1 MILGFRPLALF
12 LGLFFLN
19 AISTTTAKKSK
30 EEGPTAD
37 GFEALVLDGG
47 FRAAFKDLVMKVLRD
62 ELVQKKFVTMMKAI
76 AEGHDGQLELDETE
90 LIESEIKKWGWD
102 NPSEPSPKE
111 KKWITGFVKI
121 SKKPEYLKPAIS
133 LFKFTIGDPHF
144 RKTFQDFLVSTKIEV
159 KDQRQKKE
167 KPKKLTEKS
176 VEYSDV

>member
-1 MILGFRPLALF
+1 MDCMLGGLEGWL
-12 LGLFFLN
+12 LG
-19 AISTTTAKKSK
+19 
-30 EEGPTAD
+30 G
-37 GFEALVLDGG
+37 LVGG

-76 AEGHDGQLELDETE
+76 AEGHDGQLALDS
-90 LIESEIKKWGWD
+90 IEIMDKDKKKRWGWN

-111 KKWITGFVKI
+111 KKWIAGFVKI